1 MDLFGM
7 QASSDRTNSTNDEA
21 IKDCEIYVDR
31 HNVKTLLK
39 DCIVQLCLNK
49 PENPVSF
56 LKQHFEKLEK
66 VTFNSFKT
74 FIFSDLYQVTQYGS

>member
-7 QASSDRTNSTNDEA
+7 QASSDRNNSTNGNDEA
-21 IKDCEIYVDR
+21 IKDCEIYVDK

-56 LKQHFEKLEK
+56 LKHHFEKLEK
-66 VTFNSFKT
+66 V
-74 FIFSDLYQVTQYGS
+74 I

>member
-1 MDLFGM
+1 MDLFGL
-7 QASSDRTNSTNDEA
+7 QSSSDRQATAGSNGAANDEA

-66 VTFNSFKT
+66 VTLKILPLT
-74 FIFSDLYQVTQYGS
+74 VLG